1 MIKYCR
7 DAIYPIIMVWIRL
20 LIHHEWPR
28 RDGTR
33 KKSGRDAEILR
44 RIIFYT
50 IKYTKKLCTENCP
63 YFKENYFAFCLQI
76 TQETT
81 TTKMTK

>member
-20 LIHHEWPR
+20 LIHHEFQR
-28 RDGTR
+28 RARGALLEACG
-33 KKSGRDAEILR
+33 SGRDAEILR

-63 YFKENYFAFCLQI
+63 YFTENYFAFCLI
-76 TQETT
+76 
-81 TTKMTK
+81 